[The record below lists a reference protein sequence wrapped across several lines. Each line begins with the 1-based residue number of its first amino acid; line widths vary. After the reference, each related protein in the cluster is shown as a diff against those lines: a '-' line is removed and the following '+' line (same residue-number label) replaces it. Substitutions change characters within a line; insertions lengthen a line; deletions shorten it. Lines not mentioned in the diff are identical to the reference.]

1 MNIPKII
8 EAIGGIDDK
17 YLKEAEL
24 PEKRRFRFNPT
35 LLAAIIVIVALS
47 TGAAALNYTDYAAV
61 YKKATQI
68 LSSCFNSQI
77 SAKTDKYPA
86 ENGK

>member
-24 PEKRRFRFNPT
+24 PEKRRFRFKPT

-47 TGAAALNYTDYAAV
+47 TGAAALNYTRFLAA
-61 YKKATQI
+61 ASILRFPLRQI
-68 LSSCFNSQI
+68 NILLRTERNLLRM
-77 SAKTDKYPA
+77 PA
-86 ENGK
+86 IQP